1 MKSKD
6 ELFQKNDEL
15 EKEKGFCQAIWVNRI
30 VMNEQ
35 FDTELDFFTITR
47 IDSSQYISER
57 LKNAI
62 EANGITDWTFTPD
75 VNLVVE

>member
-15 EKEKGFCQAIWVNRI
+15 EKEKGFCQAIWVNGI
-30 VMNEQ
+30 VMNDQ
-35 FDTELDFFTITR
+35 FDTGLDFFTITR
-47 IDSSQYISER
+47 SDSSQDSSER

-62 EANGITDWTFTPD
+62 EANGITDWTFTPA